1 MHPLREAL
9 PSLETVHGPVRTM
22 VHCARKPKPVP
33 KSVVELV
40 KILPRFGKGEAWES
54 LCRDFP
60 GIQVYFSDYG
70 INERGFGFLLNHL
83 DSEQIDNVVEQTE
96 NRINIICSDD
106 FKIIALKTAATTI
119 ETCRAKF
126 QEHAKF
132 QELSSSTL
140 SNKSEGKYY
149 RNLIDNFMDILDRFG
164 SRREHTL
171 IGRNRARH
179 HRLHWEP
186 GLLEKAKY
194 FLEHI
199 KPEEKERIELAVKRR
214 NKNVSAPKPSGV
226 PSPFSGTLRYIHENP
241 DYLINT
247 SKAFSNPS
255 NSIADKVCDKNLS
268 IHLLKKIVN
277 IETGELTATGEKLI
291 SNADPQTRRLIR
303 ANFKLRFRVPSTPA
317 AETASPCPSGSPLTG
332 STMLRP
338 MIRSFPDS
346 REKCAA
352 TTNPRRP
359 STRPLPRPS
368 AKPAPTTP
376 PITTDSPMLHPVIRS
391 FPDSREKCAATT
403 SPRRPS
409 TLPPPPASSEASLY
423 YDPYYNPYH
432 GQQYAPPGD
441 SFFSGFSA
449 EVRRHHEPSTPQYPQ
464 NSTSTFGDLS
474 SLNEGAYST
483 RDFDLNTPA
492 EVTQPW
498 RGDGYD
504 DVESAASPERIDVDA
519 LPSPQNS
526 SAPAGQELA
535 LAEEEWLGDEHLIT
549 YVGTIADRLR
559 GQPGADLLN
568 FADPL
573 LVTQLI
579 QGESEQRNNAMY
591 HIIGRGGPIVFLPV
605 NAPDSHW
612 SLLVIDQRTGN
623 AFHYDSLV
631 SPGDA
636 RNAVHTRQYQL
647 ASRAARAMGITGPV
661 QGMPIARQRDGHSCG
676 DHVLQATE
684 QLAQSVIAGT
694 FGQPGTMDLSDLQT
708 DRGLIADTIANATA
722 DRNAE
727 PPPPRPERTKGQRRK
742 TRNGGSSSN
751 R

>member
-1 MHPLREAL
+1 
-9 PSLETVHGPVRTM
+9 M

-149 RNLIDNFMDILDRFG
+149 RNLIDNFMDILDRFEAG
-164 SRREHTL
+164 ESIPSLAETVPGITGF
-171 IGRNRARH
+171 IGNQ
-179 HRLHWEP
+179 
-186 GLLEKAKY
+186 GFSKKAKY

-317 AETASPCPSGSPLTG
+317 AETASPAHQEPSHGQHYAAPND
-332 STMLRP
+332 
-338 MIRSFPDS
+338 SFFS
-346 REKCAA
+346 GFSGEV
-352 TTNPRRP
+352 RRYHEP
-359 STRPLPRPS
+359 STPQYP
-368 AKPAPTTP
+368 PAAPAFSEAGPYHAPYYYGQPYAPPGDSFFSGFSGEVRRHYEPPTPQYP
-376 PITTDSPMLHPVIRS
+376 P
-391 FPDSREKCAATT
+391 AT
-403 SPRRPS
+403 
-409 TLPPPPASSEASLY
+409 PASSEASLY

-727 PPPPRPERTKGQRRK
+727 PPPATSRTHERPAKK
-742 TRNGGSSSN
+742 NKKWWKF
-751 R
+751 